1 MLLDPKFSWDKS
13 NCSFNV
19 SVLKCT
25 VVRLAFNQMLATV
38 SEGDGEI
45 EFSLEVVEGSLGVDY
60 SLNVSTD
67 SQNGGAD
74 GKWGRGRGQGGRK
87 GRKREKTGREKDAR
101 ELNINVLLIP
111 WHLGFMSSLS
121 L

>member
-1 MLLDPKFSWDKS
+1 M
-13 NCSFNV
+13 

-45 EFSLEVVEGSLGVDY
+45 VFFLEVVEGSLGVDY
-60 SLNVSTD
+60 SLNVSSTD

-87 GRKREKTGREKDAR
+87 RKRYKRA
-101 ELNINVLLIP
+101 
-111 WHLGFMSSLS
+111 
-121 L
+121 

>member
-1 MLLDPKFSWDKS
+1 M
-13 NCSFNV
+13 

-25 VVRLAFNQMLATV
+25 VVRLAFNQMSATV

-45 EFSLEVVEGSLGVDY
+45 EFSLAVVEGSLGVDY

-74 GKWGRGRGQGGRK
+74 GEWGRGRGQGEREDRE
-87 GRKREKTGREKDAR
+87 RKR
-101 ELNINVLLIP
+101 
-111 WHLGFMSSLS
+111 
-121 L
+121 